1 MLAPCYDYAITILSY
16 NPKTIKMMHTTL
28 LAKWYTLKEIDYTIN
43 KLVEQWYLDDYA
55 FCKAYFESEVIN
67 KWKSVNAIKKK
78 MYEKGMPSDILKTVL
93 EELETEIEDNRY
105 ESLAKEIQKLHKQW
119 HDLVKIYEKLVRKWH
134 RYDDIKWAL
143 EYIKDKKEWNGK

>member
-1 MLAPCYDYAITILSY
+1 MQLSCYDYALTILSY
-16 NPKTIKMMHTTL
+16 NPKTVKMMHTTL
-28 LAKWYTLKEIDYTIN
+28 LAKWYTLQDTEYTIQ
-43 KLVEQWYLDDYA
+43 KLLEQWYLDDYA

-78 MYEKGMPSDILKTVL
+78 MFEKGMPSDIVKEVL
-93 EELETEIEDNRY
+93 EELEEEIQDHRY
-105 ESLAKEIQKLHKQW
+105 ENLAKEIKKFHKQW

-143 EYIKDKKEWNGK
+143 EYLNEKKR

>member
-1 MLAPCYDYAITILSY
+1 MNLPVFDYALTLLSY
-16 NPKTIKMMHTTL
+16 NPKTIAMMRKTL
-28 LAKWYTLKEIDYTIN
+28 LAKWYHLDETNRCID
-43 KLVEQWYLDDYA
+43 KLIEQWYLDDYA

-78 MYEKGMPSDILKTVL
+78 MFEKGMPSDILKEVL
-93 EELETEIEDNRY
+93 DELWEEIEDHRY
-105 ESLAKEIQKLHKQW
+105 ENLAKDIQKLHKQW

-143 EYIKDKKEWNGK
+143 EYINEKKKK